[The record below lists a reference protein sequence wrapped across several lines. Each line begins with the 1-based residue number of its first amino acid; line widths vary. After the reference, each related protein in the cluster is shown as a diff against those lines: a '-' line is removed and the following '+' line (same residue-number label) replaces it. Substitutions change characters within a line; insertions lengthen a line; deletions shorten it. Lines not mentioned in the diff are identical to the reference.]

1 MEREMFS
8 TRPGINGQKNTYP
21 LTEPQNPLR
30 ERVGTVRADVY
41 LIRDRVQRKLLSES
55 DGQVNVESQP
65 QMRQLIENLFNQVL
79 AEENLLYT
87 RSTRQHFLDWVVA
100 DILGYG
106 PSEPLLDDQTITK
119 VMCNGPKNIYI
130 ERHGLIEKTNIAFEN
145 DAHLKRI
152 IDRIVSPIGRRGHR

>member
-1 MEREMFS
+1 MELEMFS
-8 TRPGINGQKNTYP
+8 NRPGINGQKNAYT
-21 LTEPQNPLR
+21 LTETQNPFQDG
-30 ERVGTVRADVY
+30 VGTVSADVY

-106 PSEPLLDDQTITK
+106 PIEPLLEDPTMT
-119 VMCNGPKNIYI
+119 
-130 ERHGLIEKTNIAFEN
+130 EN
-145 DAHLKRI
+145 M
-152 IDRIVSPIGRRGHR
+152 